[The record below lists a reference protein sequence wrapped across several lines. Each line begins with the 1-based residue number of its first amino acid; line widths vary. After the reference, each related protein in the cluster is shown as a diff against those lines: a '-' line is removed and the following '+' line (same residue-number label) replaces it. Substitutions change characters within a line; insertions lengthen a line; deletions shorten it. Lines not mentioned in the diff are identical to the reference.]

1 MEIDIRNAIQSEVV
15 GVAKTGCP
23 LEVLPAK
30 VQGIIHNLAIYENY
44 NIEFV
49 VASMISAVASA
60 IGNSLAIN
68 IKGGWT
74 TSPILY
80 MMLVGRPGL
89 GKTPPLAFCYE
100 PQRAKDRE
108 ALNKYLK
115 QYEDYEESQPKGKN
129 ESSIGKAP
137 VLVKSLVSDFTP
149 ESLVSVHKN
158 NPRGITVLVDEI
170 LALFKSANRYTSSN
184 VLNEMLLSSWSGQP
198 IDCVRK
204 SEKKPINVQKPCLNI
219 VGSIQT
225 QLISEIFRKEY
236 IANGLVDRF
245 LFVYPKE
252 QQLSHWLVNSN
263 TNGQVD
269 MTTRWNA
276 IIDMVF
282 SLQCEAD
289 EYGRISNQ
297 RVIQMSDDARL
308 HFYKWY
314 NGIITDIN
322 AIDDDTLVES
332 RKTKLNCN
340 TARIALVLQ
349 VMRWAAGESHLQYVD
364 LDSVVG
370 AIKLTDYFEDCYY
383 RIKDKFMMSEEQDAK
398 MVWLSLLP
406 EQFTSNEAEK
416 EGQKMGFSRRSIFNM
431 LKDMAAMHNPP
442 IRKVGH
448 GKYEKVKR
456 QTQDALCTSALSVE
470 LGTEDKNADCA
481 QSAIVRSA
489 DVKDECTNSE
499 KKGD

>member
-1 MEIDIRNAIQSEVV
+1 MELDIKNAIQSEVV

-49 VASMISAVASA
+49 VAAMISAVASA
-60 IGNSLAIN
+60 IGNSLVIN

-100 PQRAKDRE
+100 PQRARDRE
-108 ALNKYLK
+108 ALDKYLK
-115 QYEDYEESQPKGKN
+115 QYEDYEESQQKGKGEN
-129 ESSIGKAP
+129 PGGKAP
-137 VLVKSLVSDFTP
+137 VLVKSVVSDFTP

-204 SEKKPINVQKPCLNI
+204 SEKKPISVQKPCLNI

-225 QLISEIFRKEY
+225 QLMSEVFRKEY
-236 IANGLVDRF
+236 TANGLVDRF

-252 QQLSHWLVNSN
+252 QQLSHWLVDSN
-263 TNGQVD
+263 TNGQTD
-269 MTTRWNA
+269 MTARWNA
-276 IIDMVF
+276 IIDKVF

-289 EYGRISNQ
+289 EYGRISQQ
-297 RVIQMSDDARL
+297 RVIQMSDDAKL
-308 HFYKWY
+308 HFYSWY
-314 NGIITDIN
+314 NDIITDIN
-322 AIDDDTLVES
+322 GIDDDTLVES

-340 TARIALVLQ
+340 AARIALVLQ

-370 AIKLTDYFEDCYY
+370 AIKLTDYFENCYY
-383 RIKDKFMMSEEQDAK
+383 RIKDKFMMSEELDAK

-406 EQFTSNEAEK
+406 EKFTSNEAEK

-442 IRKVGH
+442 IRKVAH
-448 GKYEKVKR
+448 GKYEKVKGL
-456 QTQDALCTSALSVE
+456 TQDALCTSALPEEQIAYENQVVC
-470 LGTEDKNADCA
+470 K
-481 QSAIVRSA
+481 QSAIVQSA
-489 DVKDECTNSE
+489 DVKDNCTNSE
-499 KKGD
+499 EKGE

>member
-1 MEIDIRNAIQSEVV
+1 MEIDIKNAIQSEVV

-23 LEVLPAK
+23 LEVLPSK

-49 VASMISAVASA
+49 VAAMLSAVASA

-100 PQRAKDRE
+100 PQRARDRE

-115 QYEDYEESQPKGKN
+115 QYEDYEESQPKGKG
-129 ESSIGKAP
+129 EGTGGRAP
-137 VLVKSLVSDFTP
+137 ALVKSLVSDFTP

-204 SEKKPINVQKPCLNI
+204 SEKKPISVQKPCLNI

-225 QLISEIFRKEY
+225 QLMSEIFRKEY
-236 IANGLVDRF
+236 TANGLVDRF

-252 QQLSHWLVNSN
+252 QQLSHWIVDAN
-263 TNGQVD
+263 TNDQTN

-276 IIDMVF
+276 IIDKVF
-282 SLQCEAD
+282 SLQCETD
-289 EYGRISNQ
+289 EYGRISQQ

-308 HFYKWY
+308 YFYNWY
-314 NGIITDIN
+314 NDIITDIN
-322 AIDDDTLVES
+322 GIDDDTLVES

-340 TARIALVLQ
+340 AARIALVLQ
-349 VMRWAAGESHLQYVD
+349 VMRWAAGESHLQYID
-364 LDSVVG
+364 LDSIVG
-370 AIKLTDYFEDCYY
+370 AIKLIDYFEDCYY
-383 RIKDKFMMSEEQDAK
+383 RVKDKFMMSEEQDAK
-398 MVWLSLLP
+398 MVWLSQLSDK
-406 EQFTSNEAEK
+406 FNSSDAER
-416 EGQKMGFSRRSIFNM
+416 EGQKMGFSRRSVFNM
-431 LKDMAAMHNPP
+431 LKDMAAMHTPP
-442 IRKVGH
+442 IRKVAH
-448 GKYEKVKR
+448 GKYEKVKG
-456 QTQDALCTSALSVE
+456 QSQDALCTSALSEECATHINVI
-470 LGTEDKNADCA
+470 GNA
-481 QSAIVRSA
+481 QSAIVQSA
-489 DVKDECTNSE
+489 DEKEGCTNSE
-499 KKGD
+499 EKGD

>member
-1 MEIDIRNAIQSEVV
+1 MEIDIKNAIQSEVV
-15 GVAKTGCP
+15 GIAKTGCP

-30 VQGIIHNLAIYENY
+30 VQSIIHSLAIYENY

-49 VASMISAVASA
+49 VAAMISAVASA

-68 IKGGWT
+68 IKGGWA

-100 PQRAKDRE
+100 PQRARDRE

-115 QYEDYEESQPKGKN
+115 QYEDYEEWQPKGKGEN
-129 ESSIGKAP
+129 SGGKAP
-137 VLVKSLVSDFTP
+137 ILVKSLVSDFTP

-204 SEKKPINVQKPCLNI
+204 SEKKPISVQKPCLNI

-225 QLISEIFRKEY
+225 QLMSEIFRKEY
-236 IANGLVDRF
+236 TANGLVDRF

-252 QQLSHWLVNSN
+252 QHLSHWIVGSN
-263 TNGQVD
+263 TNGQTD
-269 MTTRWNA
+269 MATRWNT
-276 IIDMVF
+276 IIDKVF
-282 SLQCEAD
+282 SLKCESD
-289 EYGRISNQ
+289 EYGRISQQ
-297 RVIQMSDDARL
+297 RIIQMSDDARL
-308 HFYKWY
+308 YFYNWY
-314 NGIITDIN
+314 NDIITDIN
-322 AIDDDTLVES
+322 GIDDDTLVES

-340 TARIALVLQ
+340 AARIALVLQ

-364 LDSVVG
+364 LDSVIG

-383 RIKDKFMMSEEQDAK
+383 RVKDKFMMSEEQDAK

-406 EQFTSNEAEK
+406 DKFTSGEAEK
-416 EGQKMGFSRRSIFNM
+416 EGLKVGFSRRSTFNM
-431 LKDMAAMHNPP
+431 LKDMTAMHNPP
-442 IRKVGH
+442 IRKVAH
-448 GKYEKVKR
+448 GKYEKVKI
-456 QTQDALCTSALSVE
+456 QAPIALCTSALLEEPADGNEVNSV
-470 LGTEDKNADCA
+470 
-481 QSAIVRSA
+481 QSAIVQSA
-489 DVKDECTNSE
+489 GDKDKCTNSE
-499 KKGD
+499 EKGG